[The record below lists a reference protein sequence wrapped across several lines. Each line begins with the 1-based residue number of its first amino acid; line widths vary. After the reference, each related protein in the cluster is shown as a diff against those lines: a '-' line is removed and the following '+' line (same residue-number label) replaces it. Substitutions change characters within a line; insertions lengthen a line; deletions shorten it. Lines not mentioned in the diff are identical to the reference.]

1 MFTIDHDE
9 LNTIYHL
16 LEIAKTHIQEKRDT
30 AERWTKVFDCEVDA
44 MLRGVDL
51 MERLESELIKEAA

>member
-9 LNTIYHL
+9 INIIYHL
-16 LEIAKTHIQEKRDT
+16 LEIAKNHMQAKKDT

-51 MERLESELIKEAA
+51 IERLEVELHREAA